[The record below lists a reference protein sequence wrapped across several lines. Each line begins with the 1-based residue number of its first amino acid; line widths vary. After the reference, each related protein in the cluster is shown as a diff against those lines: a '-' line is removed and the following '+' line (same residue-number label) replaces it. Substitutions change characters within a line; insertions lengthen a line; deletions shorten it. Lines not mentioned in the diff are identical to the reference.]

1 MRALV
6 LFSLALSLAASSC
19 VVRNEP
25 PLADRDAAS
34 GSDAS
39 RDAGPIDVPFACVPD
54 VPGCFG
60 TTHYRCGA
68 DGRSRT
74 DEMACPEACDPR
86 LGCVACVPDSRRCE
100 GTVSSVCLPDGSGYR
115 FGRDCADWRVACGA
129 GGYCEDDCA
138 RAEASRS
145 YVGCEYYASPLANEG
160 SRPGPRDF
168 DFRVVLANPAPMP
181 TEVTITRGNVLLA
194 REVLVPGAIVDV
206 VLPWIEAASFPF
218 DGSTFE
224 SHVTP
229 DAGYR
234 VRSSRPIIA
243 TQFNPFQY
251 ARGLLHSFSNDASLL
266 LPVHA
271 LGQDHVVITY
281 PPLSIGS
288 GSVSTRLPGY
298 VAIVGVTP
306 EPAAVTVVSP
316 VAIAA
321 DASGRWA
328 ETPAGTA
335 LTFVLARGELAQ
347 LTPTVPPHC
356 DETRPVHTGSD
367 DGDFTCFEAAHDLSG
382 ARVTSDR
389 PIAVYA
395 GHACAFVPFDV
406 AACDHFEESLPPV
419 PTWGRRFETV
429 PFGDPALHPV
439 NFLRIVGTEA
449 GTHLVLDPPPAG
461 SPSEIDLA
469 PLVPLDLTIDGPL
482 AITASAPIEVAQF
495 LLGQNLETPPLP
507 RGDPALTL
515 LVPREQNRIDYELVT
530 PTSYSPVVNGQ
541 SWLVVSRDL
550 GATITLDGSAIG
562 APFTRVG
569 DREIAV
575 VPVEGGAH
583 RATGTSPFG
592 LVAFGLGTY
601 TSYAYPAGLDLRIA
615 PQ

>member
-1 MRALV
+1 MRVLGPMLV
-6 LFSLALSLAASSC
+6 VLVTISSC

-25 PLADRDAAS
+25 PLADRDAAPPL
-34 GSDAS
+34 DAS
-39 RDAGPIDVPFACVPD
+39 VDGGDVPFACVPD
-54 VPGCFG
+54 AAGCFG
-60 TTHYRCGA
+60 AIHYRCGA
-68 DGRSRT
+68 DGHSRT
-74 DEMACPEACDPR
+74 DETSCPEACDPR
-86 LGCVACVPDSRRCE
+86 LGCVTCVPDTRRCE
-100 GTVSSVCLPDGSGYR
+100 GTVSNVCLPDGSGYR
-115 FGRDCADWRVACGA
+115 FGRDCADWRVACGD

-138 RAEASRS
+138 LAEATRS
-145 YVGCEYYASPLANEG
+145 YVGCEYFASPLANVRE
-160 SRPGPRDF
+160 RPGPQDF
-168 DFRVVLANPAPMP
+168 DYRVVLANPAPMP

-206 VLPWIEAASFPF
+206 VLPWIDAASFPF
-218 DGSTFE
+218 DGDTFE
-224 SHVTP
+224 SHVTS

-251 ARGLLHSFSNDASLL
+251 ARGNLHSFSNDASLL

-281 PPLSIGS
+281 PPLSVATDAGARS
-288 GSVSTRLPGY
+288 AYPDY

-306 EPAAVTVVSP
+306 EPAAVTVVAP

-321 DASGRWA
+321 DAAGRWA
-328 ETPAGTA
+328 ETPAGTP

-347 LTPTVPPHC
+347 LAPTTPPPC
-356 DETRPVHTGSD
+356 DATRPGYREFD
-367 DGDFTCFEAAHDLSG
+367 DGFYACREPAHDLTG

-389 PIAVYA
+389 PIAVTT
-395 GHACAFVPFDV
+395 GHACAYVPFDV
-406 AACDHFEESLPPV
+406 PACDHLEESLPPV
-419 PTWGRRFETV
+419 PTWGTRFETV
-429 PFGDPALHPV
+429 PLGDPALHPV
-439 NFLRIVGTEA
+439 NLVRIVGTEA

-461 SPSEIDLA
+461 SAREVDLA

-482 AITASAPIEVAQF
+482 AITASHPIEVAQF

-541 SWLVVSRDL
+541 SWLVVARDP
-550 GATITLDGSAIG
+550 GATITLDGSAITT
-562 APFTRVG
+562 PFVPVG